1 MAFEDKVVRTV
12 IEVLHDGEKGFS
24 ALSTELKE
32 PRAKAFFMQES
43 ATRGEFAT
51 ELETALS
58 SINGKDV
65 SEGGTASGT
74 LHRTWGELKAKLGGN
89 DHTLLETAEQGE
101 DAAKK
106 AYEEALR
113 FDGIP
118 TSIRALL
125 QEQQAHIL
133 QSHNAVKAMR
143 DSLAAA

>member
-1 MAFEDKVVRTV
+1 MAFENKAVRTV

-43 ATRGEFAT
+43 TTRGRFAT
-51 ELETALS
+51 ELETALGAAT
-58 SINGKDV
+58 GKEV

-74 LHRTWGELKAKLGGN
+74 LHRTWGELKAKLGGS

-106 AYEEALR
+106 AYEEVLKLN
-113 FDGIP
+113 DIP
-118 TSIRALL
+118 APVRALL

-133 QSHNAVKAMR
+133 QSHNAVKALR